1 MKKITS
7 FLLSLLIVA
16 NTFAQAPFSF
26 IKNKPVD
33 QAAFFAAV
41 GDIPAGAQTA
51 ITTWKNSL
59 VTAGVY
65 NALSFAYLFPPTLT
79 NSKGLTEYVSA
90 SVIGSYGDVVST
102 SPFNTMGS
110 TCAPMKGFIVNSSIS
125 TSYIKTA
132 VKPSQRFNP
141 YDFAIFE
148 TTTTALG
155 SATTNFDWGCFNS
168 ASQALTAN
176 HWYSGNAQR
185 SQCLNN
191 TNPGG
196 LYAATSVTS
205 GPAGT
210 YFINAA
216 PTFFELGYNATQRIN
231 SATQG
236 GSLPSIELYLGT
248 ANNSGAPGVINGKI
262 VSSYMGFKR
271 GLTTAERANVVTANN
286 QLATDL
292 RRTAASWSQKLVID
306 GNSHTV
312 YFNEKGNR
320 CDQYAFWAKTLGT
333 EVVNFGVSGQTTTMM
348 LSDQASQITPSYNG
362 AYSKNVLFVEEI
374 TNDMNVGGKTT
385 AQALTNM
392 TTYVT
397 AAKLAGFKVYVKKQF
412 CRQAPASGAGLAAY
426 PSATQWNLAV
436 DSINTA
442 LTANVVGADGIVGV
456 DVTHFIARSSYAS
469 DALYNTAVSTLLAA
483 NFLDAIHLTEPGY
496 KTEADL
502 DYAAFS
508 GEFTAVIKPLYGDIC
523 TNKTLPKIIDLYE
536 PNIKIAA

>member
-16 NTFAQAPFSF
+16 NTFAQVPFSF
-26 IKNKPVD
+26 IKSKPVD
-33 QAAFFAAV
+33 INAFFNAV
-41 GDIPAGAQTA
+41 GDIPSGAQTA

-90 SVIGSYGDVVST
+90 SVIGLYGDATNT

-110 TCAPMKGFIVNSSIS
+110 TCAPMKGFIVNSAIA
-125 TSYIKTA
+125 TSFIKTG

-141 YDFAIFE
+141 YDHAIFE
-148 TTTTALG
+148 TTTTALA
-155 SATTNFDWGCFNS
+155 SATTNFDNGCFNS
-168 ASQALTAN
+168 ATQAMTMN
-176 HWYSGNAQR
+176 NWYSGNAQR
-185 SQCLNN
+185 SQNYNN

-196 LYAATSVTS
+196 LYAATSVTT

-210 YFINAA
+210 YWTNAT

-236 GSLPSIELYLGT
+236 GSLPTIELYLGT
-248 ANNSGAPGVINGKI
+248 ANNSGSPGTINNKI

-312 YFNEKGNR
+312 YWNEKGNR
-320 CDQYAFWAKTLGT
+320 TDQYTLWAKTLGT
-333 EVVNFGVSGQTTTMM
+333 EVVNFGVSGQTTTQM
-348 LSDQASQITPSYNG
+348 LSDQASQITPAYNG
-362 AYSKNVLFVEEI
+362 SYAKNVLIVYEI

-385 AQALTNM
+385 AQAITNM

-412 CRQAPASGAGLAAY
+412 CRQAPNSGAGLTTY
-426 PSATQWNLAV
+426 PTTTAWNLAV
-436 DSINTA
+436 DTVNTA
-442 LTANVVGADGIVGV
+442 LTANVVGADGIIGV
-456 DVTHFIARSSYAS
+456 DATHFIARSSYAS
-469 DALYNTAVSTLLAA
+469 DALYNTAVTALFAA
-483 NFLDAIHLTEPGY
+483 NFLDGVHLPEAGY
-496 KTEADL
+496 KVEADL

-508 GEFTAVIKPLYGDIC
+508 GEFTVVFKIKYGDIC
-523 TNKTLPKIIDLYE
+523 TNKTLPKIIVFEDQEY
-536 PNIKIAA
+536 KQAA